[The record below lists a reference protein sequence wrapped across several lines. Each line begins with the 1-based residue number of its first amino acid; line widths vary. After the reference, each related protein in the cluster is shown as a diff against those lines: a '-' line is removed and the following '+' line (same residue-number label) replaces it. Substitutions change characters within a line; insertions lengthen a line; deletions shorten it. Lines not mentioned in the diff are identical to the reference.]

1 MRVLLVDPPKPRW
14 WLLADTVMPPIGL
27 AYIAGYLR
35 AMGLWVRV
43 VDCTALRWDWERLR
57 EAISRL
63 EPDVVGV
70 GGPTCYAKRAL
81 EVLRIAKE
89 ELGPDVL
96 TVAGGPHFTF
106 TAEESLLENP
116 FLDVVVLGEGE
127 LTMYELVRA
136 FGRGEALGSVKGI
149 AFRDELGRVV
159 RTGER
164 QLIEDLDALPFPA
177 WDLLP
182 MERYRLVA
190 WGKRATMLVSSRGC
204 PFKCSFC
211 SERIFWRNVWRPHGP
226 KRVVDEMELVV
237 KRYGK
242 DLIWFGDDT
251 FNLSRTRNVAICKE
265 IIERGLK
272 VAWGIEARADL
283 IARDKDIIGLM
294 KDAGLFWVLIGVE
307 AASDAEL
314 RRLGKGST
322 LSQVREA
329 FKVLKDHDII
339 TQAMFIIGERYDT
352 RETILAKERLAEELD
367 ADFAIFTP
375 LTPLPGTPL
384 YELAEREGW
393 IEVRDWSKYDL
404 AHAIM
409 PTETLSR
416 REVEALMVLCYKR
429 FFLRPLKLLRGLTSR
444 NPYRRAVNAYFLRRM
459 VFGR

>member
-1 MRVLLVDPPKPRW
+1 MKVLLVDPPKPRW

-35 AMGLWVRV
+35 ARGSWVRIL
-43 VDCTALRWDWERLR
+43 DCTALRWGWERLR
-57 EAISRL
+57 EAIARL

-81 EVLRIAKE
+81 EVLKIAKE

-116 FLDVVVLGEGE
+116 FLDIIVMGEGEITMHELVMALGEGRP
-127 LTMYELVRA
+127 LSSVRGVA
-136 FGRGEALGSVKGI
+136 FKDSSGQVVK
-149 AFRDELGRVV
+149 
-159 RTGER
+159 TGDR
-164 QLIEDLDALPFPA
+164 PLIRDLDALPLPA

-190 WGKRATMLVSSRGC
+190 WGRRATMLVSSRGC

-226 KRVVDEMELVV
+226 KRVVDEMELMAE
-237 KRYGK
+237 RYGK
-242 DLIWFGDDT
+242 ELIWFGDDT
-251 FNLSRTRNVAICKE
+251 FNLDRARNIAICEE
-265 IIERGLK
+265 IIERGLD

-283 IARDKDIIGLM
+283 IARDEDIIGLM
-294 KDAGLFWVLIGVE
+294 KEAGLFWVLVGVE

-314 RRLGKGST
+314 RRLGKGTT
-322 LSQVREA
+322 LSHVKRAFQALRE
-329 FKVLKDHDII
+329 HDII

-352 RETILAKERLAEELD
+352 KETILAKEKLAEKLD

-375 LTPLPGTPL
+375 LTPFPGTPL
-384 YELAEREGW
+384 YELARREGW
-393 IEVRDWSKYDL
+393 IEVHDWEKYDL

-409 PTETLSR
+409 PTEVLSR
-416 REVEALMVLCYKR
+416 REIEALMVLCYKR
-429 FFLRPLKLLRGLTSR
+429 FFLRPLKLLKGLASK